1 MKRGLLF
8 FGQRIH
14 CHPNLI
20 HQVIFFHRPLQILRL
35 GKYQIFK
42 RSEMGAAANHVDGAI
57 PRHHRKPRTKAA
69 SLGNEPSGL
78 PPNLQQY
85 LLHHVLREIGLPQY
99 AQRNRINQARVFV
112 EDRRHCSLI
121 LQGDSF
127 QQLGIFHLHGFR
139 FFYRCWLPA
148 ESTRHIGL
156 WIARRVSCGNSGRF
170 QQLTLRPQANVG
182 NTHDH
187 YKHNR
192 LNWMTAPFRIRIDS
206 LLVKKGLVPSR
217 ERARALILAGR
228 VLVSEQKVD
237 KPGMVF
243 TEEVPIRIL
252 GEDLRYVSRGG
263 LKLEAALKHWS
274 IPTDGRDCLDI
285 GTSTGGFTDCLLQ
298 HGASHVSCVDTGFG
312 QIAMK
317 LRNDPKVKLYERTNA
332 RLLAA
337 GSLNA
342 DPGTDPPRPPLTLLV
357 MDVSFIS
364 ATLVFPAVLA
374 AAPSL
379 TETVVLVK
387 PQFEAGREH
396 IGKGGIVR
404 EPAAH
409 QLAIDR
415 VIACVSEAGGHSIEV
430 IDSPITG
437 MEGNKEFLLHA
448 LFRESP
454 ASQ

>member
-1 MKRGLLF
+1 MT
-8 FGQRIH
+8 
-14 CHPNLI
+14 P
-20 HQVIFFHRPLQILRL
+20 
-35 GKYQIFK
+35 
-42 RSEMGAAANHVDGAI
+42 
-57 PRHHRKPRTKAA
+57 
-69 SLGNEPSGL
+69 PS
-78 PPNLQQY
+78 
-85 LLHHVLREIGLPQY
+85 
-99 AQRNRINQARVFV
+99 
-112 EDRRHCSLI
+112 
-121 LQGDSF
+121 
-127 QQLGIFHLHGFR
+127 
-139 FFYRCWLPA
+139 
-148 ESTRHIGL
+148 
-156 WIARRVSCGNSGRF
+156 
-170 QQLTLRPQANVG
+170 
-182 NTHDH
+182 
-187 YKHNR
+187 
-192 LNWMTAPFRIRIDS
+192 RIRIDS
-206 LLVKKGLVPSR
+206 LMVQKGLVPSR

-237 KPGMVF
+237 KPGTVF

-263 LKLEAALKHWS
+263 LKLEAALAHWA
-274 IPTDGRDCLDI
+274 IPVEGRACLDI

-317 LRNDPKVKLYERTNA
+317 LRAMSSGDAPRVRLYERTNA
-332 RLLAA
+332 RLLPI

-342 DPGTDPPRPPLTLLV
+342 DPHANPPKPSLTLLV

-364 ATLVFPAVLA
+364 ATLVLPAVLA

-379 TETVVLVK
+379 TKAVVLVK

-404 EPAAH
+404 DPAAH

-415 VIACVSEAGGHSIEV
+415 VIACASEAGGHSIEV

-448 LFRESP
+448 SFAGAF